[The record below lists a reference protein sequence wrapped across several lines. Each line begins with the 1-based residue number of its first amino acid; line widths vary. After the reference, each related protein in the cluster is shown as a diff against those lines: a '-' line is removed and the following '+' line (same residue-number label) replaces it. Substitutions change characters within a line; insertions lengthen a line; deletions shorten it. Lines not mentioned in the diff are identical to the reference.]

1 MKKYWTIL
9 GILVLVSALV
19 SCQRDDKQYTSFMK
33 DAAGYHVLSDG
44 DVDLDK
50 QFPVWAD
57 QLGSE
62 PMEVDPC
69 DPNGYNQ
76 VEGKST
82 FMQMFSPL
90 LIGRASSSSI

>member
-1 MKKYWTIL
+1 
-9 GILVLVSALV
+9 
-19 SCQRDDKQYTSFMK
+19 MK
-33 DAAGYHVLSDG
+33 DAAGYHVLSDA